1 MYIYIFICYYFPM
14 MMIIR
19 NEEKSS
25 YTLLI
30 LNITFLHAIG
40 LEKKYCKSKL
50 TFCLNLFWKTVN
62 KEYKKNLLYFDLKSM
77 KKFGCIVDSL
87 V

>member
-1 MYIYIFICYYFPM
+1 MHSLFYFYLTCVYLYIYLLLFSIM

-62 KEYKKNLLYFDLKSM
+62 
-77 KKFGCIVDSL
+77 
-87 V
+87 